1 MPRNLEELL
10 GEINTAISPAFRG
23 RLVQRGLARGL
34 VWNAGVLPSGAP
46 QFSHRLSGELIA
58 YGLGLFR
65 LALSLRDADRNHALL
80 PNAFERAAEA
90 IEAVVRNGDPAW
102 PERGFYTMI
111 ASSAYHLGHFSARA
125 FSLFGGTAR
134 DLNLSPS
141 EAVLRHLLVRD
152 ITGLHAALVTWAQ
165 EGIGFDA
172 ALARKL
178 DQLSEGLDFNNA
190 LHLALTTL
198 FHRAVAQYD
207 HALEASDA
215 ASRQAALDSLNEG
228 TSTAA
233 EFRHVPFYWLYTI
246 ARHLLDD
253 LWDHCLHVRLPMPL
267 NDPPDSQW
275 DRLRRLF
282 IALVS
287 RRTPAELDLWPS
299 QLDAAQRSLD
309 VRDDLVVALPT
320 SAGKTRVAELCI
332 LRALSLGQRVVFV
345 TPLRALSAQ
354 TERTLRRTFVP
365 LGFSVSSLYGSSGA
379 TGDDLDS
386 LANRDVV
393 VSTPEKL
400 DFALRNDPSLLEKVG
415 LVVLDE
421 GHSIGAGER
430 EVRYEVLVQRLL
442 RRTDAA
448 QRRVVCLSAMLP
460 PGDQLDDFTAWLRQD
475 ESGQAIRSEWRPTRQ
490 RFGEIVWLGQQA
502 RLNFRVGNDR
512 PFVPSFL
519 TAKIPSQGRR
529 RTPFPKDG
537 QELTLASAWQ
547 FIAQGQTVLIY
558 CPQRRSVEPL
568 ASEVLQLHQQGFLPS
583 LLVGSSTVLTDA
595 INIGSEWLGAN
606 HPAVGCLRLGVAVHH
621 GQLPRPFLR
630 AIEDLLRKQIL
641 RVTIA
646 SPTLAQGLN
655 LSATTLLFHS
665 LFRAGKLI
673 PAEEFVN
680 VAGRAGRAFVDVE
693 GQVLCVDFKAEL
705 GTRWNGLVQAARF
718 RDLRS
723 GLLQLVLALCK
734 KLRERTEFSVAQVVE
749 YVTGNAAAWK
759 PPEDTEEEPHRARD
773 WNAELARLD
782 AALLSLVQ
790 HDTPVEDLVN
800 TLDNALASSLWQ
812 RSLRREDGE
821 SQALAT
827 ALLRGR
833 AGFIWRQSN
842 ATQRRGY
849 FSAGV
854 SFETGRLLDANAST
868 LNQLLLEANTAF
880 TQGRNDEAIAAVLA
894 FARIAFTIEPFAP
907 DELPDG
913 WENIATDWILGRSMA
928 DLAGGMEAKTVAFID
943 AALVY
948 RLVWALEAVRVRA
961 SVTGE
966 IEDDECA
973 GRAALAVETGTPD
986 CCAALLIQFGVPS
999 RIAAIKAVRDCAP
1012 GFTDASGL
1020 REWLRSELVTE
1031 LMRDPKWPTE
1041 ETASMWREFCDNQHN
1056 GASGRWDI
1064 TPFQTPVAWCQP
1076 PPKPG
1081 TVVRVLPDSITTKP
1095 AVYSLDFARLGV
1107 MERFP
1112 QKFSEGVFLVKV
1124 GNDGKSMIGEYL
1136 GP

>member
-10 GEINTAISPAFRG
+10 GEINTAISPGFRG

-34 VWNAGVLPSGAP
+34 VWNAGSLPPGAP
-46 QFSHRLSGELIA
+46 QFSVRLSGELLA

-65 LALSLRDADRNHALL
+65 LALSLRDSDRNHALL

-102 PERGFYTMI
+102 PERGFYTMV

-178 DQLSEGLDFNNA
+178 DQSSEGLDFNNA

-207 HALEASDA
+207 HALEAGDA
-215 ASRQAALDSLNEG
+215 VSRRAALDSLNEG
-228 TSTAA
+228 ISTAA

-475 ESGQAIRSEWRPTRQ
+475 EPGQAIRSEWRPTRQ

-529 RTPFPKDG
+529 RIPFPKNG

-673 PAEEFVN
+673 PAEEFAN

-705 GTRWNGLVQAARF
+705 GPRWNGLVQAARF

-723 GLLQLVLALCK
+723 GLLQLVLALCE

-790 HDTPVEDLVN
+790 HDTPVEDLAS
-800 TLDNALASSLWQ
+800 TLDSALASSLWQ
-812 RSLRREDGE
+812 RSLRREDNE
-821 SQALAT
+821 SQVLAT

-854 SFETGRLLDANAST
+854 SFETGRLLDANASI
-868 LNQLLLEANTAF
+868 LNQHLLEANAAF
-880 TQGRNDEAIAAVLA
+880 AQCRNAEAIAAVLA
-894 FARIAFTIEPFAP
+894 FTRIAFTIEPFAP
-907 DELPDG
+907 DDLPDG
-913 WENIATDWILGRSMA
+913 WENIAKDWIMGRSMA

-966 IEDDECA
+966 IDEDECA

-986 CCAALLIQFGVPS
+986 YCAALLIQFGVPS
-999 RIAAIKAVRDCAP
+999 RIAAIKAARDCAP
-1012 GFTDASGL
+1012 SFTDASGL

-1031 LMRDPKWPTE
+1031 RMREPKWPTE

-1064 TPFQTPVAWCQP
+1064 TTFQTPVAWSQP
-1076 PPKPG
+1076 PPMPG
-1081 TVVRVLPDSITTKP
+1081 TVVRVLPDNLAAKP
-1095 AVYSLDFARLGV
+1095 VVYSLDFARLGV
-1107 MERFP
+1107 MEKFP
-1112 QKFSEGVFLVKV
+1112 NKFSEGVFLAKV
-1124 GNDGKSMIGEYL
+1124 GNDGKSMVGEYL